1 MSQAGVA
8 LLASRFLGARRRGG
22 RGRLIGAIVGVA
34 LSMVPLV
41 VVQQV
46 AEGMIGGIA
55 ERFIETGSYH
65 LQAVARDA
73 PDPEAAA
80 SVAAR
85 VERLSGVTGAS
96 VERRGFGL
104 LYSDGGRRSG
114 VSIRGVSTEWWREDP
129 RVRELMDVS
138 AGEFDLTEAEQI
150 VVGAEIAARLEI
162 GPGDSVRMLTVRPVG
177 EGRVLPRVS
186 RFTVAGVVSS
196 GYRDLDRLWAF
207 VPLSRA
213 QRIIPDETATDLVG
227 IKVDHP
233 RALPNPLFNRG
244 LTGLGRREQSRDM
257 LNTAEQVVSTFD
269 AGWLVYDWYSAERGR
284 YVSFLTSRNL
294 LAVVMAMIVLVAVVN
309 ISSALV
315 LLVVE
320 KEQDIA
326 ILRATGVSSRDVA
339 LTFVVA
345 GFFIGVAGATLGAVV
360 GLLAAINI
368 NEILRGIETVL
379 SVFAGQSVDVFNPE
393 FYLATIPVDLQFL
406 PAAGAV
412 FLVLALSV
420 AAAIIP
426 ARRAARIPPDRIL
439 RHGGG
444 SPRALGRRRRA

>member
-1 MSQAGVA
+1 MSQRGVA
-8 LLASRFLGARRRGG
+8 FLAARFLGARRRGG

-65 LQAVARDA
+65 LQAVARQT
-73 PDPEAAA
+73 PDPEALAA
-80 SVAAR
+80 VVSR
-85 VERLSGVTGAS
+85 TEDLPGVTSATA
-96 VERRGFGL
+96 ERRGFGL
-104 LYSDGGRRSG
+104 LYSDEGRSG
-114 VSIRGVSTEWWREDP
+114 VSIRGVSDRWWRDDP
-129 RVRELMDVS
+129 RVRDLMDVS
-138 AGEFDLTEAEQI
+138 AGEFDLSGEDGI
-150 VVGAEIAARLEI
+150 VVGAEIAARLAV
-162 GPGDSVRMLTVRPVG
+162 GPGDPVRMLTVRPVG

-196 GYRDLDRLWAF
+196 GYRDLDRLWVF
-207 VPLSRA
+207 VPLARA

-227 IKVDHP
+227 IKVDYP

-244 LTGLGRREQSRDM
+244 LSGLGRHEQSRAM
-257 LNTAEQVVSTFD
+257 LDTTEQVVSAFD
-269 AGWLVYDWYSAERGR
+269 AGWMVYDWYSAERGR

-294 LAVVMAMIVLVAVVN
+294 LTVVMAMIVLVAVVN

-320 KEQDIA
+320 KEQEIA

-339 LTFVVA
+339 LTFVAA
-345 GFFIGVAGATLGAVV
+345 GCIIGLAGAILGAVV

-379 SVFAGQSVDVFNPE
+379 SVIAGQSVDVFNPE
-393 FYLATIPVDLQFL
+393 FYLSTIPVDLQFL
-406 PAAGAV
+406 PTAGAV
-412 FLVLALSV
+412 LLVLVLSV

-439 RHGGG
+439 RHGAR
-444 SPRALGRRRRA
+444 SSQALGRRRRA

>member
-1 MSQAGVA
+1 MSQTGVTF
-8 LLASRFLGARRRGG
+8 LAARFLGARRRGG

-65 LQAVARDA
+65 LQAVARRT
-73 PDPEAAA
+73 PDPESVSRAIDRIEGVAGVTRAAA
-80 SVAAR
+80 
-85 VERLSGVTGAS
+85 
-96 VERRGFGL
+96 ERRGFGL
-104 LYSDGGRRSG
+104 LYSDRGRSG
-114 VSIRGVSTEWWREDP
+114 VSIRGVSQGWWRDDP
-129 RVRELMDVS
+129 RVRDLMEVS
-138 AGEFDLTEAEQI
+138 AGGFDLSGEEQI
-150 VVGAEIAARLEI
+150 VVGAEIASRLQI
-162 GPGDSVRMLTVRPVG
+162 APGDEVRMLTVRPVG

-186 RFTVAGVVSS
+186 RFTVAGIVSS
-196 GYRDLDRLWAF
+196 GYRDLDRLWVF
-207 VPLSRA
+207 VPLARA

-244 LTGLGRREQSRDM
+244 LAGVGQRDQRRAM
-257 LNTAEQVVSTFD
+257 LDTTEQVVSIFD

-294 LAVVMAMIVLVAVVN
+294 LSVVMAMIVLVAVVN

-320 KEQDIA
+320 KEQEIA
-326 ILRATGVSSRDVA
+326 ILRATGVGSRDVA
-339 LTFVVA
+339 MTFVAA
-345 GFFIGVAGATLGAVV
+345 GFFIGVAGAILGAVV
-360 GLLAAINI
+360 GLLAAVNI
-368 NEILRGIETVL
+368 NEILRAIETVL
-379 SVFAGQSVDVFNPE
+379 SLVSGRAVDVFNPE
-393 FYLATIPVDLQFL
+393 FYLSTIPVEIQFL

-420 AAAIIP
+420 LAAIIP

-439 RHGGG
+439 RRTRG
-444 SPRALGRRRRA
+444 SAQTLGGRRRP

>member
-1 MSQAGVA
+1 MSYPGVA
-8 LLASRFLGARRRGG
+8 FLAVRFLGARRRGG

-34 LSMVPLV
+34 LSVVPLV

-65 LQAVARDA
+65 LQAVARHT
-73 PDPEAAA
+73 PDPEDTAATLPRIEA
-80 SVAAR
+80 VP
-85 VERLSGVTGAS
+85 GVTGATM
-96 VERRGFGL
+96 ERRGFGL
-104 LYSDGGRRSG
+104 LYSDEGRSG
-114 VSIRGVSTEWWREDP
+114 VSIRGVSQEWWQDDP
-129 RVRELMDVS
+129 RVRQPMEIA
-138 AGEFDLTEAEQI
+138 AGEFDLTDSEQI
-150 VVGAEIAARLEI
+150 VVGAEIAARLEV
-162 GPGDSVRMLTVRPVG
+162 GPGDAVRMLTVRPVG

-196 GYRDLDRLWAF
+196 GYRDLDRLWVF
-207 VPLSRA
+207 VPLTRA

-227 IKVDHP
+227 VKVDYP
-233 RALPNPLFNRG
+233 RSLPNPLFNRG
-244 LTGLGRREQSRDM
+244 LTGVGRREQRREM
-257 LNTAEQVVSTFD
+257 LSAAEEVVSIFD

-294 LAVVMAMIVLVAVVN
+294 LTVVMAMVVIVAVVN

-320 KEQDIA
+320 KEQEIA

-339 LTFVVA
+339 FTFVAA
-345 GFFIGVAGATLGAVV
+345 GFFIGVTGAVIGAMV

-379 SVFAGQSVDVFNPE
+379 SGVAGQAVDVFNPE
-393 FYLATIPVDLQFL
+393 FYLSTIPVEVRFL

-412 FLVLALSV
+412 FLVLALSLT
-420 AAAIIP
+420 AAIVP

-444 SPRALGRRRRA
+444 SSRALGRRRRA